1 MMLSEGTGFGHL
13 YSNLF
18 GGRMPD
24 YTNSTDN
31 LTLFQKL
38 HLQLAE
44 IIEKTPAGEKLKSEP
59 ELAASLG
66 VSRATLREAM
76 RSFEGQ
82 GLIRRRQGV
91 GTFVLDQKQNIESGL
106 EILESIET
114 QANRLGM
121 DVKMGYLGISR
132 ENAGEIIS
140 KNLGINRSVAGKD
153 IAAKLGI
160 SEHAQIVK
168 IARVIWVSD
177 HPVAYLIDTLPID
190 VLPEEDLINGF
201 TGSVLDLLIK
211 RETYHLSH
219 SKTYISACPASSDI
233 AKKIQMQRG
242 DVVQKFEAYL
252 YENSGRI
259 LDYSESYF
267 APGFFKFHV
276 IRKIGY

>member
-1 MMLSEGTGFGHL
+1 MSDHAV
-13 YSNLF
+13 SN
-18 GGRMPD
+18 
-24 YTNSTDN
+24 DN

-38 HLQLAE
+38 HMQLAE
-44 IIEKTPAGEKLKSEP
+44 IIDSTPAGQKLQSEP

-121 DVKMGYLGISR
+121 DVKMGYLGINR
-132 ENAGEIIS
+132 TKAGQEY
-140 KNLGINRSVAGKD
+140 
-153 IAAKLGI
+153 AKKLEI
-160 SEHAQIVK
+160 SEQAQIVK
-168 IARVIWVSD
+168 ISRVIWVSD
-177 HPVAYLIDTLPID
+177 HPVAYLID
-190 VLPEEDLINGF
+190 VLPENILSEDDLVNGF
-201 TGSVLDLLIK
+201 TGSVLDLIIK
-211 RETYHLSH
+211 RGIYQLSH
-219 SKTYISACPASSDI
+219 SKTYISACPASTDI
-233 AKKIQMQRG
+233 AKKIQLQRG
-242 DVVQKFEAYL
+242 DVIQKFEAYL
-252 YENSGRI
+252 IEKSGRV

-276 IRKIGY
+276 IRKIGNY

>member
-132 ENAGEIIS
+132 ENAGGLRLS
-140 KNLGINRSVAGKD
+140 PP
-153 IAAKLGI
+153 AACCQSHLNMAAFLFI
-160 SEHAQIVK
+160 SEADK
-168 IARVIWVSD
+168 TC
-177 HPVAYLIDTLPID
+177 LIFPY
-190 VLPEEDLINGF
+190 F
-201 TGSVLDLLIK
+201 T
-211 RETYHLSH
+211 
-219 SKTYISACPASSDI
+219 
-233 AKKIQMQRG
+233 
-242 DVVQKFEAYL
+242 F
-252 YENSGRI
+252 
-259 LDYSESYF
+259 
-267 APGFFKFHV
+267 
-276 IRKIGY
+276 

>member
-1 MMLSEGTGFGHL
+1 MSDHTT
-13 YSNLF
+13 SN
-18 GGRMPD
+18 
-24 YTNSTDN
+24 DN

-44 IIEKTPAGEKLKSEP
+44 IIESTPAGEKLKSEP

-91 GTFVLDQKQNIESGL
+91 GTFVLDQQQNIESGL

-114 QANRLGM
+114 QATRLGM
-121 DVKMGYLGISR
+121 DVKMGYLGINKSK
-132 ENAGEIIS
+132 AGQDIGQKLEIS
-140 KNLGINRSVAGKD
+140 PED
-153 IAAKLGI
+153 
-160 SEHAQIVK
+160 QIVM
-168 IARVIWVSD
+168 ISRVIWVAD
-177 HPVAYLIDTLPID
+177 HPVAYLVDI
-190 VLPEEDLINGF
+190 LPEDILPEDDLVNGF
-201 TGSVLDLLIK
+201 TGSVLDLIIK
-211 RETYHLSH
+211 RGSYQLSH

-252 YENSGRI
+252 FETSGRI
-259 LDYSESYF
+259 IDYSESYF

-276 IRKIGY
+276 IRKIGS

>member
-1 MMLSEGTGFGHL
+1 MSE
-13 YSNLF
+13 
-18 GGRMPD
+18 
-24 YTNSTDN
+24 YTNSTEN

-38 HLQLAE
+38 HIQLAE

-91 GTFVLDQKQNIESGL
+91 GTFVVDQKENIESGL

-121 DVKMGYLGISR
+121 DVKMGYLGIHK
-132 ENAGEIIS
+132 G
-140 KNLGINRSVAGKD
+140 KAGKE
-153 IAAKLGI
+153 IGSKLGI
-160 SEHAQIVK
+160 DPKEEIVQIS
-168 IARVIWVSD
+168 RVIWVSD

-219 SKTYISACPASSDI
+219 SKTYITACPATSDI
-233 AKKIQMQRG
+233 AKKVQLQRG
-242 DVVQKFEAYL
+242 DVIQKFEAYL
-252 YENSGRI
+252 IEQSGRV

-267 APGFFKFHV
+267 VPGFFKFHV
-276 IRKIGY
+276 NRKIG

>member
-140 KNLGINRSVAGKD
+140 K
-153 IAAKLGI
+153 KLEI
-160 SEHAQIVK
+160 DPNDEIVK
-168 IARVIWVSD
+168 ISRVIWVAD

-252 YENSGRI
+252 YETSGRI